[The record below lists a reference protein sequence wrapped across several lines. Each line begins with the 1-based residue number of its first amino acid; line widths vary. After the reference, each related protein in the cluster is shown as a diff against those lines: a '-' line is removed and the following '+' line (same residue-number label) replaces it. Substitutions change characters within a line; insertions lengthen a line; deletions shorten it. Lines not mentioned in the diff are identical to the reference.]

1 MSWFTL
7 ALVSIVTLSLATLL
21 QRILMKEEES
31 NPIASAII
39 FQFMLGAY
47 VLVFALAL
55 GRFVWP
61 PSEISYLRFLISALL
76 WAGTTFFSFQA
87 IKFLGAGETSILV
100 SSSAV
105 VSIVLGV
112 LLLKEVLTLPII
124 LGFVLIL
131 GAIVVVNSEHLTF
144 KSRRGII
151 FCLLTALFSGIAV
164 VNDVI
169 ILATYEAFSYTAVM
183 SFLPGVIL
191 AFIFP
196 KEVVKVKKF
205 LKIKEFR
212 LMALLTFFYAIQAVT
227 YYLAYQEGAPIST
240 LATITKAAIV
250 LTVILA
256 AIFLKE
262 RSNLPKKA
270 LAALMVTI
278 GAILL
283 G

>member
-61 PSEISYLRFLISALL
+61 PDEISYLRFLISALL

-151 FCLLTALFSGIAV
+151 FCLLFSGIAV

-205 LKIKEFR
+205 LKLKEFR

-270 LAALMVTI
+270 LAALMVTV
-278 GAILL
+278 GAILIS
-283 G
+283 